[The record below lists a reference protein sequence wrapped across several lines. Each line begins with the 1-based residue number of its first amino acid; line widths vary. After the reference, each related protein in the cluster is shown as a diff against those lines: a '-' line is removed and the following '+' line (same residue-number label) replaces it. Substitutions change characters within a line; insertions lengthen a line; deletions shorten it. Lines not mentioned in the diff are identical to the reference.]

1 MILGILLIVISL
13 IILNFKMKL
22 DELIPVLTLLAA
34 AIVRFIPSYT
44 SLTGS
49 LSKIKNVIP
58 AYLNILDEIKFIK
71 KIDFSDYEKINFKT
85 NFSKLFFEKC

>member
-1 MILGILLIVISL
+1 
-13 IILNFKMKL
+13 MKL

-71 KIDFSDYEKINFKT
+71 KLISVITK
-85 NFSKLFFEKC
+85 KLILKQIFQNYF

>member
-1 MILGILLIVISL
+1 
-13 IILNFKMKL
+13 MKL

-71 KIDFSDYEKINFKT
+71 KIDFSDYEKN
-85 NFSKLFFEKC
+85 

>member
-1 MILGILLIVISL
+1 
-13 IILNFKMKL
+13 MKL

-58 AYLNILDEIKFIK
+58 H
-71 KIDFSDYEKINFKT
+71 T
-85 NFSKLFFEKC
+85 